1 MCYDVSYPGKDD
13 MKEFDPESLEEFNG
27 KDGKP
32 VYVAFKGKVFNL
44 SESRL
49 WKTGTHMKRHASGQ
63 DLTAEIEAA
72 PHGHEVLDKYPQ
84 VGVLKKKKDP
94 GSLPNPL
101 EMLLERFPFF
111 RRHPHPM
118 LVHFPIAF
126 SITPALFCILFLIT
140 DVKSFETTAFHC
152 LGAGILFSVPAILTG
167 FFTWW
172 LNYQARSMRPI
183 MIKIYLSLTLFC
195 VALIAFLWRYMF
207 PDVFTSLG
215 TEGMIYLLLVILL
228 VPIVSVIGWFG
239 AGLTFP
245 LERE

>member
-1 MCYDVSYPGKDD
+1 
-13 MKEFDPESLEEFNG
+13 MKEFDPESLAEFTG

-32 VYVAFKGKVFNL
+32 VYVAHKGKVFDL

-49 WKTGTHMKRHASGQ
+49 WKTGLHMKRHQSGT
-63 DLTAEIEAA
+63 DLTAEIAAA
-72 PHGHEVLDKYPQ
+72 PHGPGVLDKYTQ
-84 VGVLKKKKDP
+84 VGVLKKTP
-94 GSLPNPL
+94 EAGTLPNPL

-126 SITPALFCILFLIT
+126 SITPAMFCILFLIT

-152 LGAGILFSVPAILTG
+152 LGAGIIFSVPAILTG

-172 LNYQARSMRPI
+172 LNYGARFMRPI
-183 MIKIYLSLTLFC
+183 RIKIYLSLTLFC
-195 VALIAFLWRYMF
+195 VALIAFLWRSMF

-215 TEGMIYLLLVILL
+215 TEGLIYLLLVILL
-228 VPIVSVIGWFG
+228 VPMVSVIGWFG

-245 LERE
+245 MEKE

>member
-1 MCYDVSYPGKDD
+1 
-13 MKEFDPESLEEFNG
+13 MKEFNPESLAEFSG

-32 VYVAFKGKVFNL
+32 VYVAHKGRVFDL

-49 WKTGTHMKRHASGQ
+49 WKTGLHMKRHPAGQ
-63 DLTAEIEAA
+63 DLTSEIKAA

-84 VGVLKKKKDP
+84 VGILKKQAT
-94 GSLPNPL
+94 GSLLPNPL
-101 EMLLERFPFF
+101 ELLLDRFPFL

-118 LVHFPIAF
+118 IVHFPIAF
-126 SITPALFCILFLIT
+126 SITPALFCFLFLIT

-152 LGAGILFSVPAILTG
+152 LGAGILFSIPAILTG

-172 LNYQARSMRPI
+172 LNYGARSMRPI
-183 MIKIYLSLTLFC
+183 KIKIYLSLTLFC
-195 VALIAFLWRYMF
+195 VDLIAFLWRSMF

-215 TEGMIYLLLVILL
+215 TEGIIYLMLVISL
-228 VPIVSVIGWFG
+228 VPMVSIIGWFG

-245 LERE
+245 IEKK

>member
-1 MCYDVSYPGKDD
+1 
-13 MKEFDPESLEEFNG
+13 MKEFDPESLAELSG

-32 VYVAFKGKVFNL
+32 VYVAHKGRVFDL

-49 WKTGTHMKRHASGQ
+49 WKTGLHMKRHSAGL
-63 DLTAEIEAA
+63 DLTTDIQAA
-72 PHGHEVLDKYPQ
+72 PHGPEVLDKYPQ
-84 VGVLKKKKDP
+84 VGTLKKQVT
-94 GSLPNPL
+94 GGQLPNPL
-101 EMLLERFPFF
+101 EMMLDRFPFL

-126 SITPALFCILFLIT
+126 SITPAMFCLLFLIT
-140 DVKSFETTAFHC
+140 DVRSFETTAFHC

-172 LNYQARSMRPI
+172 LNYGARSMRPI
-183 MIKIYLSLTLFC
+183 RIKIYLSLILFC
-195 VALIAFLWRYMF
+195 VALFAFLWRSMF

-215 TEGMIYLLLVILL
+215 TEGIIYLLLIISL
-228 VPIVSVIGWFG
+228 VPMVSLIGWFG

-245 LERE
+245 MEKE